1 MSAHLIHRGS
11 MTNKIRKEWTFR
23 EWILLQTEYWVIS
36 RPNKHVF
43 ISFYSGSFL
52 FDFSSIRA
60 INHNVGTA
68 ILSTTNVDCVLL
80 VSTLNTIFIL
90 LEKLS
95 QYLAT
100 VIIRDVFRTLSNM
113 MELLVKIS
121 YGFYLHHSFLTGSW
135 IRLWSWY
142 SIFF

>member
-68 ILSTTNVDCVLL
+68 ILSTINVDCALL
-80 VSTLNTIFIL
+80 VSTLNTVL

-113 MELLVKIS
+113 MELLAKIS

>member
-23 EWILLQTEYWVIS
+23 EWILLQTECWVIS
-36 RPNKHVF
+36 RLNNHVF
-43 ISFYSGSFL
+43 ISFNSGSFL

-60 INHNVGTA
+60 INHNISTA
-68 ILSTTNVDCVLL
+68 ILSRTNVDCVLL
-80 VSTLNTIFIL
+80 VSMLNIFVL
-90 LEKLS
+90 LKKLS

-100 VIIRDVFRTLSNM
+100 VIIRGVFRTLSNM
-113 MELLVKIS
+113 MELLVKIR
-121 YGFYLHHSFLTGSW
+121 YRFYLHHSFLTGSW